1 MLLCF
6 ALLCRAVTH
15 GMSGYEWVLVCH
27 FSWLRC
33 KAQKE
38 LLYRQAARRL
48 GMGNDEDTGALTA
61 CFGEHFPGLEVIRNL
76 DY

>member
-6 ALLCRAVTH
+6 ALPCCHARN
-15 GMSGYEWVLVCH
+15 EWVLVCH

-61 CFGEHFPGLEVIRNL
+61 CFGERFPGLEVIRNL